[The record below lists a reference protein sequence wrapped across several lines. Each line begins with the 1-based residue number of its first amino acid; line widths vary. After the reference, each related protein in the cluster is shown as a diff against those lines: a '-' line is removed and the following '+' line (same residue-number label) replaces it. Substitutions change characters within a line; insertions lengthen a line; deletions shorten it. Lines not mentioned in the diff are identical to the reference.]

1 MMSMRRRI
9 KGLTP
14 EQIRNIPKE
23 ELEQPTTMEDFTIA
37 IEKVSKSVSK
47 DDLEKYMKWMDEFGS
62 V

>member
-1 MMSMRRRI
+1 MRRRI

>member
-1 MMSMRRRI
+1 MRRRI

-14 EQIRNIPKE
+14 EQIKNIPKE